1 MSYRRVISAALLP
14 ATFLLFTGCTKTA
27 WVGPTELRPED
38 ARKLK
43 GVVTADGQTIG
54 MQPEEATIQGDTLYA
69 EVNGEVLRFALDD
82 LAKVGV
88 KRSDT
93 LATVGLVL
101 GITAAAAAVAYGVL
115 MVLVAIDLSKADT

>member
-1 MSYRRVISAALLP
+1 MSYRRVICAVLVP
-14 ATFLLFTGCTKTA
+14 AMLLLFTGCTKTA

-43 GVVTADGQTIG
+43 GVVTADGRKVG
-54 MQPEEATIQGDTLYA
+54 LEPEATIRGDTLYA
-69 EVNGEVLRFALDD
+69 ELNGEALRFALDD

-88 KRSDT
+88 ERSNP

-101 GITAAAAAVAYGVL
+101 GITAAAAAVVLAVAYIS
-115 MVLVAIDLSKADT
+115 ALSNLE